1 MSKQFPPDGER
12 VEKVE
17 IFAGGLPLATG
28 MVVGGDGALYVSV
41 NGASAGNGAVWRIV
55 P

>member
-1 MSKQFPPDGER
+1 VRKVPPGGGGTSTLVAGE
-12 VEKVE
+12 
-17 IFAGGLPLATG
+17 LPRATG
-28 MVVGGDGALYVSV
+28 LVIGGDGALYVSV